1 MLGVP
6 PQAPDSKSIRT
17 VQVAAS
23 GPEQMRQV
31 VEARVL
37 HRGWGEWVDVGKGRK
52 TMTHARRSAAAGGMA
67 S

>member
-1 MLGVP
+1 
-6 PQAPDSKSIRT
+6 
-17 VQVAAS
+17 
-23 GPEQMRQV
+23 MRKV
-31 VEARVL
+31 VEAWVL